1 MVEVQDFREMGEAL
15 GDACAVLRSNAV
27 SAGLD
32 AAVPTCPGWSV
43 RDLVTHVG
51 LVHRWATAH
60 LRGEQPATDDAV
72 RAQAAASGDLL
83 AWFDDG
89 MVDLLNAIAN
99 APADL
104 QAWFFLPDA
113 PPPRDAWLRRQ
124 VHETTIHAIDAM
136 AARLGRAPAASEVW
150 VPTWLAAD
158 GIDELLTGFVARRRY
173 APTSRQPRTTLVR
186 ATDADRA
193 WEVRTDPDGAQ
204 ISRVASDGDADLIV
218 AGAARPLYL
227 ALWNRGDAP
236 DGGDAAWWTAWRE
249 RTAIR
254 W

>member
-1 MVEVQDFREMGEAL
+1 MGEAL
-15 GDACAVLRSNAV
+15 GDACAVLRSNAA

-32 AAVPTCPGWSV
+32 AAVPTCPGWTV

-72 RAQAAASGDLL
+72 RAEAAASGDLL

-89 MVDLLNAIAN
+89 MVEVLNAIAT

-104 QAWFFLPDA
+104 EAWFFLKDA

-124 VHETTIHAIDAM
+124 VHETTIHAVDAM
-136 AARLGRAPAASEVW
+136 AARLGRAPEASEVW
-150 VPTWLAAD
+150 VPAWLAAD
-158 GIDELLTGFVARRRY
+158 GIDELLTGFIPRRRH
-173 APTSRQPRTTLVR
+173 APTSEVPRSTLVR
-186 ATDADRA
+186 ATDAGRA
-193 WEVRTDPDGAQ
+193 WLLRTDPEGTRTTRAPLEE
-204 ISRVASDGDADLIV
+204 DADV
-218 AGAARPLYL
+218 TVEGGARALYL
-227 ALWNRGDAP
+227 ALWNRGEAP
-236 DGGDAAWWTAWRE
+236 AGGDPQWWAAWRE